1 MHTHTCICSA
11 TAGDEIAADAPII
24 LEGCCESWSVIA
36 KDGSSFPLTS
46 LPQRVGGDFVLGRD
60 MDDSTVLGCLPRCV
74 SRKQLALTPSSGS
87 TLLLEHYHGTAAT
100 GVLKSSAGDHWVW
113 LDEREWLPV

>member
-1 MHTHTCICSA
+1 MAAAPAAPRA
-11 TAGDEIAADAPII
+11 TAPARSSMGIAVPAGAP
-24 LEGCCESWSVIA
+24 
-36 KDGSSFPLTS
+36 P
-46 LPQRVGGDFVLGRD
+46 VGAAPAPVVASPV
-60 MDDSTVLGCLPRCV
+60 DDSTVLGCLPRCV

-113 LDEREWLPV
+113 LDESGLEWLPV